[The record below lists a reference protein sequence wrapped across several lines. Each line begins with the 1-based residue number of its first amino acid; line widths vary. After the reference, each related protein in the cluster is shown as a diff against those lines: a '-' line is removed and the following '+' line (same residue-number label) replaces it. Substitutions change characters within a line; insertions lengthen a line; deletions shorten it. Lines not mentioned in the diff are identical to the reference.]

1 MWVRGASG
9 AGKERT
15 VAAEPFSKIEDL
27 DAYLTEKHLIG
38 FWLPGASDMEEIKPY
53 LWKWGYIYPALLSAG
68 ELVPMESVAMRT
80 LQPRNPGLGNRMSNT
95 LHFSIQV
102 LMPGSEPRPTATW

>member
-9 AGKERT
+9 PGKERT

-27 DAYLTEKHLIG
+27 DAYLTDKHLIG
-38 FWLPGASDMEEIKPY
+38 FWAARGERNTEEIKPY
-53 LWKWGYIYPALLSAG
+53 LWKWADIYPALLSAG

-95 LHFSIQV
+95 LHFS
-102 LMPGSEPRPTATW
+102 